1 MRDII
6 LTCISIA
13 TIVDLVLLAVLI
25 RDRTA
30 VLRAVFTHL
39 IAGTLLW
46 NISIFWLVLVRDTT
60 YVPLVYFAA
69 LYFIMSRYI
78 FIANFTSDVPAREE
92 RILVVITCLFGI
104 LAFVPGALFSDP
116 VITADGY
123 VLKKNGW
130 FTLPFALFTLY
141 MTLRPLQQLTRYC
154 LHHRTQQVIVL
165 TFGMSLYA
173 IVTISSNLILPVFFD
188 VTFFNTIGPAF
199 STVFTLIVLY
209 AMSRY
214 QFLHI
219 KLLIQRGIIFAA
231 LYGFALTLY
240 SIIASTLVFV
250 TRNTFHS
257 SELVVALTILVAALF
272 VPSLELLLRRI
283 TDRFLLQQTYSYD
296 TASRTLAT
304 LFAQNV
310 TTRTILG
317 ATLAYMKATL
327 RVVSMRYHK
336 GAILPDDVLVKNS
349 VFPVHASTGIIG
361 YILVGQKKSHDP
373 LTHTDREILE
383 FYVIILGI
391 ALEKARL
398 FEHLGDEVTART
410 NEIARIHEEARANLA
425 MLAHDLKTPL
435 TVLLGTHELISSSP
449 EISRERFDAL
459 ALPLRNITRTI
470 NEIVRFESHTPVPK
484 TELNLSR
491 LVEGAAEHMSV
502 LCDMEDI
509 TFTSSVA
516 QGVFLRGEERSLEL
530 MISNVLSNAIRYR
543 SAETPTISLT
553 LTEESRGATLVIAD
567 NGIGIPA
574 DALPKLFVSGY
585 RARNALSRDGSGT
598 GLATAQKIARH
609 HEAAISVESTEGVGT
624 TVTIRFQTS
633 AQRLP

>member
-1 MRDII
+1 MRNRLRCCTEYATLTQTTLVCFFMRDII

-410 NEIARIHEEARANLA
+410 NE
-425 MLAHDLKTPL
+425 
-435 TVLLGTHELISSSP
+435 LISSSP